1 MQALYKEHKILI
13 IVHSSSKHEVIFPE
27 PQTREVQ
34 MWTLPD
40 ELKKVWGDVKRV
52 ELSELRNVLKRKGI
66 PASQLA
72 VNRVESSA
80 RAEDK
85 KSARKT
91 RVKRSK
97 YNSQLEA
104 LARQVQL
111 FNNVTSD
118 GKESNHVL
126 KIEESAGEGAE
137 GESDPNKK
145 KKQYMYHNI
154 EANPEQFDKV
164 ADLLKLVAHWFY
176 DDEVALLLSCF
187 LEQKVYRESDL
198 SKMLLLTPKQ
208 IGIILTRLLNHQLLR
223 RTLCEQKG
231 VTASARTFNTWTLD
245 LDETL
250 DVIRYRVMMMT
261 TVLNTELE
269 DLKGQIL
276 YCPTCQV
283 KFRSIDID
291 SLLDSRHPNG
301 YACKYC
307 KSALEHVDNTLKI
320 ENTKR
325 LLALVDKELQ
335 PLREQLNELLQ
346 TQSATPVPEP
356 SQATSADDK
365 TRKQPLSRA
374 GTGPARTGATK
385 PNKKPSLLIEPGAV
399 LSAGSAN
406 NSSANTTVLS
416 RSATEEITVE
426 EDEIKTPFNPQ
437 PILFG
442 VECDIYLQCITELNE
457 FTLQRGFQL
466 AKELLDAV
474 ADFDT
479 IVSIKAFKYV
489 MTRHSLYVAYKK
501 GYRAQQIIR
510 LFRVLAQNPMP
521 SNMLQL
527 ILREEEYIHYY
538 KAVMVLRDNK
548 YYIQSTDK
556 QVLLHLLSHPPIRAL
571 VIQPEQIYQLTLNG
585 NELHYSF
592 EVHEHQPEQIKKFCA
607 QFGYPVVDEFD
618 FATHTGENISIDLKR
633 TTRVRDYQTI
643 SGFKLF
649 WPIMSSRAGSLDTD
663 GEAKNSSDVPLV
675 PTGRLGCH
683 SGVLVLP
690 CGAGKTL
697 VGITV
702 TAALKKP
709 TIIFCQSIL
718 SVNQWKEQYLRWTT
732 LPSDKHVSRF
742 TSDYSHEWNPRAPII
757 ITTYGMFN
765 TSSRRSESALNMI
778 AKCKTREWGLLILD
792 EVHLAPANNIR
803 QVTNSIR
810 CHVKLGLTAT
820 MVREDTLISDL
831 PYLVGPKI
839 FELDIFTLRMRGHIA
854 YVQCLEMHVPLTPEF
869 NQAYYSASGLEEKR
883 LMYATNPNKTR
894 VCHTLIKQHLEK
906 NHKIMVFCDNL
917 FGLEW
922 YTHMLRKPKIDGDT
936 PNEERQKILEN
947 FRTTKGGDCVLFS
960 RVGDHSIDLPEAD
973 VVIQV
978 ALMDGSR
985 MQEGQRI
992 GRVQRP
998 QERKI
1003 RAYFYSL
1010 VTANT
1015 EEIDYAAKRRSFLT
1029 EHGYTVDVTRDYLK
1043 YITPDTEHIT
1053 SYKIQAE
1060 LLDAIQNE
1068 LTRRIEK
1075 RDEKERLKFGG
1086 DLLAGETEPNSKKRK
1101 KSTISVRNSI
1111 RKKLKTK

>member
-1 MQALYKEHKILI
+1 VPL
-13 IVHSSSKHEVIFPE
+13 
-27 PQTREVQ
+27 
-34 MWTLPD
+34 
-40 ELKKVWGDVKRV
+40 
-52 ELSELRNVLKRKGI
+52 
-66 PASQLA
+66 SQLA
-72 VNRVESSA
+72 VNRLESSA
-80 RAEDK
+80 SKEDK
-85 KSARKT
+85 KTARKG
-91 RVKRSK
+91 RVKRTK
-97 YNSQLEA
+97 FNSQLEA

-111 FNNVTSD
+111 FNNVTASD
-118 GKESNHVL
+118 KESHHVL
-126 KIEESAGEGAE
+126 KIEESAEGAAQ
-137 GESDPNKK
+137 GEDADPSKK

-154 EANPEQFDKV
+154 EANPDQFDKV
-164 ADLLKLVAHWFY
+164 ADLLKLIAHWFY

-187 LEQKVYRESDL
+187 LEQKLYRESDL
-198 SKMLLLTPKQ
+198 SKQLLLPQKQ
-208 IGIILTRLLNHQLLR
+208 IGSILTRLLNHQMLI
-223 RTLCEQKG
+223 RTICEQKG
-231 VTASARTFNTWTLD
+231 VTASARTFNTWMLD
-245 LDETL
+245 LDVIM
-250 DVIRYRVMMMT
+250 DVIRYRLLMMIIG
-261 TVLNTELE
+261 LNNELRE
-269 DLKGQIL
+269 LKDQIL
-276 YCPTCQV
+276 SCPTCQV

-307 KSALEHVDNTLKI
+307 KSALEHIDNTLKI
-320 ENTKR
+320 ENNKR
-325 LLALVDKELQ
+325 LLVLVEKELQ
-335 PLREQLNELLQ
+335 PLHEQLNELLQ
-346 TQSATPVPEP
+346 TQSHVP
-356 SQATSADDK
+356 AVTSDANQTASDDK
-365 TRKQPLSRA
+365 TRKQPLARPGTA
-374 GTGPARTGATK
+374 RTGPAKSGKKTG
-385 PNKKPSLLIEPGAV
+385 LLIEPGAV
-399 LSAGSAN
+399 LSAGTAGTTPAATTLTRTSA
-406 NSSANTTVLS
+406 
-416 RSATEEITVE
+416 EEITVE

-437 PILFG
+437 PVIFG
-442 VECDIYLQCITELNE
+442 LECDLYLQVITELND
-457 FTLQRGFQL
+457 FNLQRGFQL

-474 ADFDT
+474 GDFET

-489 MTRHSLYVAYKK
+489 MTKHSLYVAYKK
-501 GYRAQQIIR
+501 GYRAHQIIR
-510 LFRVLAQNPMP
+510 LLRVLAQNPMP
-521 SNMLQL
+521 TNLLQL
-527 ILREEEYIHYY
+527 ILREEEYINYY

-571 VIQPEQIYQLTLNG
+571 AIQPDQIYQLTLNG

-592 EVHEHQPEQIKKFCA
+592 EVHEHQPEQIKKYCA

-618 FATHTGENISIDLKR
+618 FATHTGETISIDLKR

-649 WPIMSSRAGSLDTD
+649 WPIMSSRAGSLADTAD
-663 GEAKNSSDVPLV
+663 EAKNSSDVALV

-702 TAALKKP
+702 TSALKKP

-778 AKCKTREWGLLILD
+778 SKCKTREWGLLILD

-820 MVREDTLISDL
+820 MVREDSLITDL
-831 PYLVGPKI
+831 PNLVGPKI

-998 QERKI
+998 QERKL

-1010 VTANT
+1010 ITANT

-1029 EHGYTVDVTRDYLK
+1029 EHGYTVDVTREYLK
-1043 YITPDTEHIT
+1043 YITADTEHIT

-1086 DLLAGETEPNSKKRK
+1086 DLLAGETEANSKKRK

-1111 RKKLKTK
+1111 RKKLQKTREATLSVWWSWMSG

>member
-1 MQALYKEHKILI
+1 M
-13 IVHSSSKHEVIFPE
+13 VHSSNKHEVLFPE
-27 PQTREVQ
+27 PQTRDVKP
-34 MWTLPD
+34 WTLPD
-40 ELKKVWGDVKRV
+40 ELKKVWGDVKRA
-52 ELSELRNVLKRKGI
+52 EMSELRNVLKRNGV
-66 PASQLA
+66 PLSQLA

-85 KSARKT
+85 KSARRG

-97 YNSQLEA
+97 FNSQLEA

-111 FNNVTSD
+111 FNNVTASD
-118 GKESNHVL
+118 GKESHVL
-126 KIEESAGEGAE
+126 KVEESAEGAE
-137 GESDPNKK
+137 GDADPNKK

-164 ADLLKLVAHWFY
+164 ADLLKLVAHWLY
-176 DDEVALLLSCF
+176 DDEVALLLNCF
-187 LEQKVYRESDL
+187 LEQKLYRESDL
-198 SKMLLLTPKQ
+198 SKQLLLPQKQ
-208 IGIILTRLLNHQLLR
+208 IGTILTRLLNHQLLI
-223 RTLCEQKG
+223 RTICEQKG
-231 VTASARTFNTWTLD
+231 VTASARTFNTWSLD
-245 LDETL
+245 LDTTM
-250 DVIRYRVMMMT
+250 DAIRYRLLMMT
-261 TVLNTELE
+261 TVLNTELRE
-269 DLKGQIL
+269 LKDQIL
-276 YCPTCQV
+276 HCPTCQV

-307 KSALEHVDNTLKI
+307 KSALEHIDNTLKI
-320 ENTKR
+320 ENNKR
-325 LLALVDKELQ
+325 LLALVEKELQ
-335 PLREQLNELLQ
+335 PLHEQLNELLQ
-346 TQSATPVPEP
+346 TQSNATPVPETP
-356 SQATSADDK
+356 QTTSSDDK

-374 GTGPARTGATK
+374 GPGTARTAGTK
-385 PNKKPSLLIEPGAV
+385 PNKKTSLLIEPGAV

-406 NSSANTTVLS
+406 NSSTPTTA
-416 RSATEEITVE
+416 RSEEITVE

-437 PILFG
+437 PIIFG
-442 VECDIYLQCITELNE
+442 VECDVYLQVITELNE
-457 FTLQRGFQL
+457 FNLQRGFQL

-501 GYRAQQIIR
+501 GYRAHQIIR

-521 SNMLQL
+521 SNLLQL

-548 YYIQSTDK
+548 YYVQSTDK

-571 VIQPEQIYQLTLNG
+571 VIQPDQIYQLTLNG

-618 FATHTGENISIDLKR
+618 FATHMGETISIDLKR

-649 WPIMSSRAGSLDTD
+649 WPIMSSRAGTLDSD
-663 GEAKNSSDVPLV
+663 RGEAKNSSEVSLV

-702 TAALKKP
+702 TSALKKP

-820 MVREDTLISDL
+820 MVREDSLITDL

-839 FELDIFTLRMRGHIA
+839 FELDVFTLRMRGHIA

-1010 VTANT
+1010 ITANT

-1029 EHGYTVDVTRDYLK
+1029 EHGYTVDVTREYLK

-1086 DLLAGETEPNSKKRK
+1086 ELLAGETEPNSKKRK